1 MALLTPTIGTWY
13 RRPNGSLFEVVA
25 VDSNDATVEVQF
37 FDGTIDEI
45 EFDVWTDLLIEAVG
59 APEDWSGSVDMDPED
74 YLGPD
79 GSELPTGFHDP
90 LEFLDSVE

>member
-59 APEDWSGSVDMDPED
+59 APEDWSGSYDLDRDDYGVDLE
-74 YLGPD
+74 LTGPTEHMNPFD
-79 GSELPTGFHDP
+79 ELD
-90 LEFLDSVE
+90 